1 MQIIGW
7 EILKA
12 RPTRAIEIR
21 CQGCPLPATK
31 KVTFADQYG
40 KVILYLCD
48 DCSEKDYF
56 DITQQGVLL

>member
-1 MQIIGW
+1 MEKTGW
-7 EILKA
+7 TKLKPREA
-12 RPTRAIEIR
+12 HETKIC
-21 CQGCPLPATK
+21 CQCCPLPATK

-56 DITQQGVLL
+56 DLIQQGGL